1 VFENAFRRRGRR
13 RDLIITLTENTPM
26 RCVPRESVRRLKPA
40 VHGGVRNPDLLDF
53 SVMVNPFPPAP
64 EVLGAFRTADIGRYP
79 DSSSAKL
86 RAAIAG
92 TYDIPAEAVLV
103 ANGTS
108 QAFWLIVM
116 TYLSS
121 GEKVLYFTP
130 GYGDYATASL
140 IMGAEPI
147 EYRLA
152 PERQFLP
159 EIGNLLETIRRER
172 PKIVWLCNPSNP
184 TGAYLEQDDTA
195 RILEAVSVYGG
206 ILVLDEA
213 YIYFVTGAWNSFELL
228 SAGNLIVSRSMTK
241 DFGMP
246 GLRLGYI
253 AADPEIIE
261 QIVPVQP
268 PWSVNTPAQE
278 AGIKA
283 LENLP
288 YYRREWEGVSKLT
301 TELAE
306 SIRGLGYPVIPT
318 RSNFMLFRTDPS
330 DRVVSRLAERSIVVR
345 DCTSF
350 GLPGYIRIGTRRA
363 DENKRLIETLRS
375 LA

>member
-1 VFENAFRRRGRR
+1 
-13 RDLIITLTENTPM
+13 M
-26 RCVPRESVRRLKPA
+26 RCVPRDPVTRLKPTL
-40 VHGGVRNPDLLDF
+40 HGGVQDPDLLDF

-64 EVLGAFRTADIGRYP
+64 EVLDAFRTADIGRYP

-86 RAAIAG
+86 RTVIAETSG
-92 TYDIPAEAVLV
+92 IPAEAVLV

-116 TYLSS
+116 TYLSP
-121 GEKVLYFTP
+121 GDRVLYFSP
-130 GYGDYATASL
+130 GYGDYATASR

-159 EIGNLLETIRRER
+159 ELRDLLGTIGRER

-184 TGAYLEQDDTA
+184 TGTYLDRDDTV
-195 RILEAVSVYGG
+195 RILNEVSGYGG

-213 YIYFVTGAWNSFELL
+213 YIYFVTEAWNSFALL
-228 SAGNLIVSRSMTK
+228 EAGNLIVSRSMTK
-241 DFGMP
+241 DFGIP

-253 AADPEIIE
+253 AADPEIIA
-261 QIVPVQP
+261 QIAPVQP

-278 AGIKA
+278 AGVKA

-288 YYRREWEGVSKLT
+288 YYRREWEGVSRLT
-301 TELAE
+301 AELSE
-306 SIRGLGYPVIPT
+306 EIRRMGYPVVPT
-318 RSNFMLFRTDPS
+318 RSNFMLFLTDPA
-330 DRVVSRLAERSIVVR
+330 DRIVSRLGERSIVVR

-363 DENKRLIETLRS
+363 DENKRLVEALRS